1 MVFQWKEG
9 TRHKVDPNIAGAM
22 CSDME
27 KAGKLTAENLVEA
40 NRPKNAPLHAEFDW
54 NNTVAA
60 EKWRCHQARNIIN
73 SIVLVGEDQPKVE
86 AVRCFFR
93 VESAAPNYE
102 SVNTIIRNED
112 KYAKLVE
119 QALRELVV
127 FKKKYAQ
134 IKELSAVFNAIE
146 ELEGKNGKN

>member
-9 TRHKVDPNIAGAM
+9 TRHKVDPNIAGVM

-40 NRPKNAPLHAEFDW
+40 NRPKDAPLHEEFDW
-54 NNTVAA
+54 NNTIAA

-73 SIVLVGEDQPKVE
+73 SIVVVSEDRPKVE

-93 VESAAPNYE
+93 VEAAAPNYE
-102 SVNTIIRNED
+102 SVSTIVRNEN
-112 KYAKLVE
+112 KYAKLIE
-119 QALRELVV
+119 QALRELIA

-134 IKELSAVFNAIE
+134 VKELSGVFLAIE
-146 ELEGKNGKN
+146 ELEGM